1 MCGNYKVFDGMIIEL
16 LSLVKHNKHQFTLYL
31 MTMDLVEYDKNFVS
45 VDEKMCNY
53 LEEILKTGNK
63 DSKIVRLDMR
73 DAFINEM
80 KDSPNMKT
88 FYTPYTMLRL
98 FADYL
103 PINLEK
109 ILYLDCDL
117 GFLGDISPLYNLDLT
132 GYEYGAAYDVLG
144 RYFIGNYYQN
154 AGVILFNLNECRK
167 SKLFENCRYLCL
179 HEKMAFLDQDALNRT
194 VKNKYYIPYIYNV
207 QRNMKK
213 GTVIKH
219 FCKTIRWIPFYH
231 TSNIKPWNVEGVH
244 KVLKIN
250 VFDDILEEYQK
261 RIKEYKK

>member
-1 MCGNYKVFDGMIIEL
+1 
-16 LSLVKHNKHQFTLYL
+16 
-31 MTMDLVEYDKNFVS
+31 
-45 VDEKMCNY
+45 
-53 LEEILKTGNK
+53 
-63 DSKIVRLDMR
+63 
-73 DAFINEM
+73 
-80 KDSPNMKT
+80 
-88 FYTPYTMLRL
+88 
-98 FADYL
+98 
-103 PINLEK
+103 
-109 ILYLDCDL
+109 
-117 GFLGDISPLYNLDLT
+117 
-132 GYEYGAAYDVLG
+132 
-144 RYFIGNYYQN
+144 
-154 AGVILFNLNECRK
+154 
-167 SKLFENCRYLCL
+167 
-179 HEKMAFLDQDALNRT
+179 MAFLDQDALNRT

>member
-1 MCGNYKVFDGMIIEL
+1 
-16 LSLVKHNKHQFTLYL
+16 

-179 HEKMAFLDQDALNRT
+179 HVDPVNYDICIPVTEKFPYLKKTLKLRIKYWWLEHFIVRPFAFQQN
-194 VKNKYYIPYIYNV
+194 
-207 QRNMKK
+207 
-213 GTVIKH
+213 
-219 FCKTIRWIPFYH
+219 
-231 TSNIKPWNVEGVH
+231 H
-244 KVLKIN
+244 KVMKTKVYGRENLKG
-250 VFDDILEEYQK
+250 
-261 RIKEYKK
+261 IKTAICTCNHVVYHFLIFHQSQL